1 MLQEFYDR
9 INLENNLS
17 QLAKIICQKYNLGKF
32 LSEDIILVGYE
43 DFNFILTTNKGKY
56 CVKIFNKERTY
67 KDVKSYIDRIKLA
80 NTLEI
85 NTPKIYESNNNVLC
99 EIKLDD
105 VKFRLCVFEY
115 IEGKSF
121 YDLNEIPNEKE
132 IKNIILQM
140 AQIHNSKLDSDFIYD
155 KWTITNFIK
164 EYKEKGKYLDRKY
177 IKTFESLLKRLNN
190 VKLDNLPTSF
200 VHGDIISSNVMKDL
214 NGKLWII
221 DFAVSNYLP
230 RIVDLAVTSGNL
242 CLNPDDKAKTIKS
255 TKMILDEYQKYNK
268 LTNYELECFPLFYDL
283 ANAMGILQISYLIS
297 LGETSDENTFWL
309 TESERGLNFST
320 PDFWEKIIS

>member
-9 INLENNLS
+9 INLKNDLS

-85 NTPKIYESNNNVLC
+85 NTPKIYESNNNILC
-99 EIKLDD
+99 ETKLDD
-105 VKFRLCVFEY
+105 VNFRLCVFEY

-140 AQIHNSKLDSDFIYD
+140 AQIHNSKF
-155 KWTITNFIK
+155 
-164 EYKEKGKYLDRKY
+164 YL
-177 IKTFESLLKRLNN
+177 
-190 VKLDNLPTSF
+190 
-200 VHGDIISSNVMKDL
+200 
-214 NGKLWII
+214 
-221 DFAVSNYLP
+221 
-230 RIVDLAVTSGNL
+230 
-242 CLNPDDKAKTIKS
+242 
-255 TKMILDEYQKYNK
+255 
-268 LTNYELECFPLFYDL
+268 
-283 ANAMGILQISYLIS
+283 
-297 LGETSDENTFWL
+297 
-309 TESERGLNFST
+309 
-320 PDFWEKIIS
+320 